1 MSPTLPF
8 EIWAHIA
15 SYLPN
20 IEVKTLFSVNRA
32 LYQIS
37 MNARYKTLRLQYPPQ
52 LTFSRLRMMRCVVC
66 ISPLIQAA
74 CAFRNTASVT
84 QRVQELEISSQMLE
98 VLWQHQQIKDHL
110 RHLIGPFDKD
120 PATLATN
127 TKSTTPTQ
135 KLLLDVV
142 SNMHG
147 LRSVS
152 FDLRSTLYSDAYT
165 AEDDFVMVGQVWS
178 LLSDRIDSLSIS
190 VWEAHT
196 PSLRPTLSRVLGVK
210 HLSIS
215 LIGQQKSD
223 ADGLADLIN
232 TASQSL
238 ESLRLETPFSFQ
250 FHNMFAELRRSM

>member
-1 MSPTLPF
+1 
-8 EIWAHIA
+8 
-15 SYLPN
+15 
-20 IEVKTLFSVNRA
+20 
-32 LYQIS
+32 
-37 MNARYKTLRLQYPPQ
+37 
-52 LTFSRLRMMRCVVC
+52 MMRCVVC

-238 ESLRLETPFSFQ
+238 ESLRLETPFSFP
-250 FHNMFAELRRSM
+250 FHKMFAELRRSM